1 MSAVSLKS
9 DQVFRSGGDSSGVF
23 PLPAP
28 ASWAE
33 RQLVLAHVSRISL
46 AQENR
51 IESRT
56 ALRGNYTLGGSQ
68 ASENIALTRYDGL
81 AMLQCVSIT
90 TAHNIVRQC
99 NASWGKFSMALLDA
113 LAHVVLEYWH
123 TAALFLKFFTASQ
136 CNSSCLRLSNIEV
149 HGRK

>member
-1 MSAVSLKS
+1 M
-9 DQVFRSGGDSSGVF
+9 
-23 PLPAP
+23 
-28 ASWAE
+28 
-33 RQLVLAHVSRISL
+33 
-46 AQENR
+46 
-51 IESRT
+51 
-56 ALRGNYTLGGSQ
+56 GGSQ

-113 LAHVVLEYWH
+113 LAHVVLEHWH

-136 CNSSCLRLSNIEV
+136 RAIPRIGLLVIAIAGGRLIRVPISVRRLVCPVSVSIVPAPIGAPMYPAINACNAPCSEGTTNLC
-149 HGRK
+149 